1 MSTVQYGIPES
12 EKPSPPAICCRRAVH
27 VEVTSPDH
35 VAAA

>member
-12 EKPSPPAICCRRAVH
+12 EKLSPPAICCRRAVH
-27 VEVTSPDH
+27 VEVMSPDH

>member
-12 EKPSPPAICCRRAVH
+12 EKPSPAAICWRIAVQ